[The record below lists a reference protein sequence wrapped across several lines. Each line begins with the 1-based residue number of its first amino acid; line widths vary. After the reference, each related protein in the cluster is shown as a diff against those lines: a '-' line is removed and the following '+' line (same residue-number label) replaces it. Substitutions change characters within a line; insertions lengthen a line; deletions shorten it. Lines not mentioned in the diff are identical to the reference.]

1 MIRISGVD
9 LPKNKKIGY
18 AIRYIYGIGK
28 YMSYKVLTLA
38 NIEYNK
44 RSDKLT
50 DEEIASIRRVLEKE
64 VKVEGSLKQEIENNI
79 KRLVELNCYRGLRHK
94 KNLPVRGQRTHSNSK
109 TVRKLKKRN
118 KT

>member
-64 VKVEGSLKQEIENNI
+64 VNI